1 MSRVPIPSTLSPPT
15 FLLAAGKFQR
25 KTATIDGRTMNA
37 LYRETDPEKV
47 KQLDKCFAEAAWS
60 IRWLENYT
68 GIAYPFSKY
77 DFVVLPG
84 YQFGGMEHP
93 GAIQFNARTIFL
105 GAQPT
110 EDDELRRFQL
120 ISHETAH
127 MWFGDLV
134 TMRWFDDVWTK
145 EVFANFMASKMAADQ
160 FPHVNHELNF
170 LKDHYPLALSID
182 RTEGTHPIQQQLDNL
197 KNAGLLYGHIIY
209 HKAPIMMQN
218 SKSVW
223 EQRLCSE
230 ACASILLVS
239 VMPTPLGTTS
249 STSWARR
256 LLRRALPTST
266 ANG

>member
-1 MSRVPIPSTLSPPT
+1 MRSLS
-15 FLLAAGKFQR
+15 
-25 KTATIDGRTMNA
+25 
-37 LYRETDPEKV
+37 PEKV

-209 HKAPIMMQN
+209 HKAP
-218 SKSVW
+218 S
-223 EQRLCSE
+223 
-230 ACASILLVS
+230 
-239 VMPTPLGTTS
+239 
-249 STSWARR
+249 
-256 LLRRALPTST
+256 
-266 ANG
+266 